1 MVSYE
6 LQNVCTG
13 NLNVSAKEY
22 RIVGTIFSDLYNT
35 YKSNSCKM
43 ACKSPAY
50 EIVHEYEANYRPSS
64 VRVVILRFD
73 NEVIL
78 KSSRF
83 SIGYQTLLTRL
94 GGYIGF
100 GRTVFWLMVGLFG
113 LLKSSIM
120 IITTFK
126 TSTTTASQ
134 YNQT

>member
-1 MVSYE
+1 MVSNE
-6 LQNVCTG
+6 WQNVCTG
-13 NLNVSAKEY
+13 NLNVSSKEY

-35 YKSNSCKM
+35 YKSISCKM
-43 ACKSPAY
+43 ACKSPDY
-50 EIVHEYEANYRPSS
+50 EVVHEYEANYRPSS

-73 NEVIL
+73 NEVLL

-94 GGYIGF
+94 GGYIGL

-113 LLKSSIM
+113 LLISCIL
-120 IITTFK
+120 IIATFK